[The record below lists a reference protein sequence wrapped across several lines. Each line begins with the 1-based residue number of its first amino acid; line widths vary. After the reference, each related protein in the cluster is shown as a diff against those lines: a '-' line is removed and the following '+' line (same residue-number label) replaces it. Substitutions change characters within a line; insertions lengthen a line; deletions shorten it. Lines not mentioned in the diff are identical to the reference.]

1 MNNLDTTFRVSL
13 SGGGLILL
21 LLFSQALNTRVQ
33 SPLERWLSMI
43 SMNRPKME
51 SRPYEFLLQ
60 ALSINEYLITS
71 ILDVNL
77 SPPPV
82 FPSLEKSTIIQLLRL
97 QSLALLYFFTFIH
110 PE

>member
-1 MNNLDTTFRVSL
+1 
-13 SGGGLILL
+13 
-21 LLFSQALNTRVQ
+21 
-33 SPLERWLSMI
+33 MI

-51 SRPYEFLLQ
+51 SRPYELLLQ

-71 ILDVNL
+71 IPDVNL
-77 SPPPV
+77 SPSPV

-97 QSLALLYFFTFIH
+97 QSLVLLYFFTFIH